1 MEPQNITI
9 RGAQQHNL
17 KKVDLTIPR
26 YKLVVLTGVSGSGKS
41 SLAFDTIYAEGQR
54 RYVESLSSFAR
65 QFIGQMEKPK
75 VDYIAGLSPAI
86 AIEQKTVSKN
96 PRSTV
101 GTVTEIMDYLR
112 VLYARVGVPHCPNCG
127 RTVQAQSANQISRQ
141 LAALP
146 AATKFQLLAPIV
158 RERKGTHAEVL
169 EQARKDGYS
178 RARIDGI
185 VTELNDSIKLAKTHK
200 HTIEI
205 IVDRLRVPEENDS
218 EALAEFSRRLS
229 DSVETTLKA
238 GEGLLIADLLDG
250 RELVMSEHNS
260 CPTCGISFPE
270 LTPQLFSFNSPFGM
284 CPDCNGLGTQLEVE
298 PALLLHDETLSLLDG
313 ALRWF
318 GPVRKRGDWLFKHLQ
333 ELAVHCEADLDTPW
347 RDLPAKFKHA
357 LYYGLTAAEAIYGKN
372 EQNPIKPNA
381 GIIHDC
387 ERLFRQTKSEMTQ
400 RWYASFMSKQPC
412 QACKSS
418 RLRPEARGVLVGQKN
433 LTEVSSYS
441 IADAHAWVC
450 SLYDSLDAEQLEIA
464 TELLKEIR
472 DRLQFMLNVGLH
484 YLTLDRPAPTLSG
497 GEGQR
502 IRLASQLGCGLV
514 GVLYIL
520 DEPSIGLHPRDNRA
534 LLETLL
540 RLRDMGNTVLVVE
553 HDTETMQNSDWL
565 VDMGPG
571 AGVKGGEVV
580 AAGTPQQVANNPQSL
595 TGRYLSGT
603 LQISVK
609 QQGRRVPKGHI
620 TLAGAKLHNLKNVTA
635 TFPLGVFTCITGVSG
650 GGKSSLISKTLYPAL
665 AKTLNGAEERPGP
678 YEKIEGLEQLDKI
691 INITQEPI
699 GRTPR
704 SNPATYVGLFD
715 DIRKVFAEMPEAK
728 ARGYKPDRFSFNI
741 KGGRCEACG
750 GYGQRKIEMH
760 FLADVWVMCRECNG
774 TRFNHETLEIKY
786 RGKTIAEVLDMDV
799 QEALELFSNQPKIY
813 RVLQTLHEVGLDYI
827 KLGQSATTLSGG
839 EAQRV
844 KLASELCRVA
854 TGRTIYILDEP
865 TTGLHFADVQRLL
878 DVLHRLVDA
887 GNSVVVI
894 EHNLDVIKTA
904 DWLIDL
910 GPEGGE
916 KGGYII
922 AEGTPEQIAQVPQSY
937 TGQFLAELLPGYNP
951 PATLAL
957 PVGTTLSLTQE
968 KVVSVAG

>member
-1 MEPQNITI
+1 MEPDKIVI
-9 RGAQQHNL
+9 KGAQQHNL
-17 KKVDLTIPR
+17 RKVDLALPR
-26 YKLVVLTGVSGSGKS
+26 NKFVVLTGVSGSGKS

-54 RYVESLSSFAR
+54 RYVESLSAFAR

-101 GTVTEIMDYLR
+101 GTVTEILDYLR
-112 VLYARVGVPHCPNCG
+112 VLFARAGTPHCPNCG
-127 RTVQAQSANQISRQ
+127 RAVQAQSAAQITRQ

-146 AATKFQLLAPIV
+146 AGTKFQLLAPVV
-158 RERKGTHAEVL
+158 RERKGTHAELL
-169 EQARKDGYS
+169 EEARKNGFS
-178 RARIDGI
+178 RARINGV
-185 VTELNDSIKLAKTHK
+185 VTELSGSIKLAKTHK

-205 IVDRLRVPEENDS
+205 IVDRLRVPDDLTDEVGQD
-218 EALAEFSRRLS
+218 FSRRLA

-238 GEGLLIADLLDG
+238 AEGVLVADLLDG
-250 RELVMSEHNS
+250 NEIIMSEQNA
-260 CPTCGISFPE
+260 CAACGISFPE
-270 LTPQLFSFNSPFGM
+270 LTPQLFSFNSPLGM
-284 CPDCNGLGTQLEVE
+284 CPDCNGLGTQLEVD
-298 PALLLHDETLSLLDG
+298 PALILADENISILDG
-313 ALRWF
+313 ALRWY
-318 GPVRKRGDWLFKHLQ
+318 GAVRKKSDYTLRRLT
-333 ELAVHCEADLDTPW
+333 EIAVHCEADLESAW
-347 RDLPAKFKHA
+347 KDLPPKFQHA
-357 LYYGLTAAEAIYGKN
+357 IYYGLKAAEAIYGKS
-372 EQNPIKPNA
+372 EKNPIEPNQ
-381 GIIHDC
+381 GIVHHC
-387 ERLFRQTKSEMTQ
+387 QRLFRQTKSEWSQ
-400 RWYASFMSKQPC
+400 RFYAGFMRQMPC
-412 QACKSS
+412 GACEGS
-418 RLRPEARGVLVGQKN
+418 RLRKEARGVTVGGVN
-433 LTEVSSYS
+433 LNS
-441 IADAHAWVC
+441 IGRMAIDEAHGWI
-450 SLYDSLDAEQLEIA
+450 SNLPDKLDAEQYEIA
-464 TELLKEIR
+464 VELIKEIR

-534 LLETLL
+534 LLNTLL

-553 HDTETMQNSDWL
+553 HDTETMQNADWL

-571 AGVKGGEVV
+571 AGVKGGTVV
-580 AAGTPQQVANNPQSL
+580 ASGTPQQVAANIHSL
-595 TGRYLSGT
+595 TGKYLSGA
-603 LQISVK
+603 LEINVSQK
-609 QQGRRVPKGHI
+609 HRRQPKG
-620 TLAGAKLHNLKNVTA
+620 TLSLHGAKLHNLKNVSA
-635 TFPLGVFTCITGVSG
+635 HFPLGVFTCITGVSG

-665 AKTLNGAEERPGP
+665 AKILNGAEEKAGP
-678 YEKIEGLEQLDKI
+678 YERIDGLEQLDKV

-715 DIRKVFAEMPEAK
+715 EIRAVFANMPESK
-728 ARGYKPDRFSFNI
+728 TRGYKPNRFSFNV
-741 KGGRCEACG
+741 KGGRCEACQ
-750 GYGQRKIEMH
+750 GYGLKKVEMH
-760 FLADVWVMCRECNG
+760 FLADVWVTCRECNG
-774 TRFNHETLEIKY
+774 KRFNRETLEIKF
-786 RGKTIAEVLDMDV
+786 RDKTIADVLDMDV
-799 QEALELFSNQPKIY
+799 QEALEIFANQPKIAK
-813 RVLQTLHEVGLDYI
+813 VLQTLHEVGLDYL

-844 KLASELCRVA
+844 KLASELCRPA

-916 KGGYII
+916 NGGYIV
-922 AEGTPEQIAQVPQSY
+922 AEGTPESVAHHATSY
-937 TGQFLAELLPGYNP
+937 TGQFLAELLP
-951 PATLAL
+951 A
-957 PVGTTLSLTQE
+957 E
-968 KVVSVAG
+968 RMVAD